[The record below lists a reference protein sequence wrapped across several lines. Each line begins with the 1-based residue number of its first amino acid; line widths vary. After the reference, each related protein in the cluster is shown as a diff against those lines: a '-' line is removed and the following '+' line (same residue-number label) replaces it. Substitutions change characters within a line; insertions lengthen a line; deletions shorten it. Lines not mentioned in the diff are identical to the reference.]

1 MATAVFNLGVVT
13 HNARKCGGFVIGL
26 VVVCR
31 DRCVFVF
38 KVNEVKT
45 GRMNGERMI
54 QGTIET
60 LKLSEDWWRAKTS
73 IDLLSG
79 GKTPHF
85 LRLVLLKHADDAGK
99 QRRSQ

>member
-1 MATAVFNLGVVT
+1 MCL
-13 HNARKCGGFVIGL
+13 
-26 VVVCR
+26 
-31 DRCVFVF
+31 CVQGERGE
-38 KVNEVKT
+38 KQGE
-45 GRMNGERMI
+45 RSERMI
-54 QGTIET
+54 RGTIET